1 MKRYKK
7 DIIVVSILL
16 VVALGCYLYLN
27 VNNNKS
33 TGYVQVYRE
42 DSLIK
47 TYQINQN
54 GKYEIKTGN
63 DINQII
69 IENGS
74 VSMKDANCPDKLCVR
89 QGTITKNGESII
101 CLPHKLVV
109 KISSE
114 EGREN
119 E

>member
-16 VVALGCYLYLN
+16 IVALGCYLYFN
-27 VNNNKS
+27 ATNNKS
-33 TGYVQVYRE
+33 VGYVQVYRE

-47 TYQINQN
+47 SYRINQD
-54 GKYEIKTGN
+54 GKYEIKTEN
-63 DINQII
+63 DFNEII

-74 VSMKDANCPDKLCVR
+74 VFMKDANCPDKLCIK
-89 QGTITKNGESII
+89 QGTISKNGESII

-114 EGREN
+114 EGIKN